1 MAASQSQTQ
10 GGDDGPAIGIDL
22 GTTYPCVAVWGR
34 HNYVEVIPNEYGE
47 HLMPSCVAFDD
58 METLVGEV
66 AAAQAS
72 SNPANTIFEVKRLMG
87 RRFSDDSVQQD
98 MKSWPFKVVAGR
110 NDRPMIMVQYKGE
123 ERQLAPE
130 EISAMVLAKMKEDAE
145 IYLGRP
151 VKSAV
156 ITVPAYFS
164 NSQRQA
170 TVDAA
175 TIAGLK
181 VLHIINEPTAA
192 AIAYGLGRRPVGNQ
206 EKKTVLVFDL
216 GGGTLDVSLLE
227 IDPGLAIEMAI
238 FEVKAITG
246 DTHLGGVDFTN
257 KMVDHFQREFINK
270 NKKSTIRN
278 NPRALRRLRTPCEK
292 AKKALSS
299 ASETTIEELSLHD
312 GIDFKSTITRSRFEA
327 LNKVHFGKCKKA
339 LERCLHDAKIDKSN
353 VQDVVFVG
361 GSTRIPKV
369 RDMLQEFFGGKVL
382 LCQTINP
389 DEAVAHGAAIYAANL
404 SSDTSGRKLR
414 DSLLL
419 DVTPLSLG
427 VEADWGNMNVLIP
440 RNTPVPTR
448 KERVFT
454 TYYDNE
460 TAVTI
465 QVYEG
470 ESSRAEDNNLLGKF
484 ELSGIPSAP
493 KGVPQINVTF
503 DMRADGILTVS
514 AEDKTTGQTNR
525 ITITNDS
532 GGLSKDE
539 IERMVQ
545 EAQKYKAI

>member
-22 GTTYPCVAVWGR
+22 GTTYSCMAVWGR
-34 HNYVEVIPNEYGE
+34 HNYVEVIPNEYGQ
-47 HLMPSCVAFDD
+47 HLMSSCVAFDD

-66 AAAQAS
+66 AADQAS
-72 SNPANTIFEVKRLMG
+72 SNLANTIFEVKRLMG

-151 VKSAV
+151 VKNAV

-192 AIAYGLGRRPVGNQ
+192 AIAHGLDRRPVGNQ

-238 FEVKAITG
+238 FEVKAIAG

-257 KMVDHFQREFINK
+257 KMVEHLQREFINK

-278 NPRALRRLRTPCEK
+278 NQRALRRLRTACEK
-292 AKKALSS
+292 AKK
-299 ASETTIEELSLHD
+299 
-312 GIDFKSTITRSRFEA
+312 
-327 LNKVHFGKCKKA
+327 LNKVNFSKCKKA

-353 VQDVVFVG
+353 VQDVVLVG
-361 GSTRIPKV
+361 GSTRIPK
-369 RDMLQEFFGGKVL
+369 
-382 LCQTINP
+382 
-389 DEAVAHGAAIYAANL
+389 AVAHGAAIHAANL
-404 SSDTSGRKLR
+404 SSDASGRKLR

-460 TAVTI
+460 TAVII

-503 DMRADGILTVS
+503 DMGADGILTVS

-539 IERMVQ
+539 IQRMVQ
-545 EAQKYKAI
+545 ETEKYKAI

>member
-22 GTTYPCVAVWGR
+22 GTTYSCMAVWGR
-34 HNYVEVIPNEYGE
+34 HNYVEVIPNEYGQ
-47 HLMPSCVAFDD
+47 HLMSSCVAFDD

-66 AAAQAS
+66 AADQAS
-72 SNPANTIFEVKRLMG
+72 SNLANTIFEVKRLMG

-151 VKSAV
+151 VKNAV

-192 AIAYGLGRRPVGNQ
+192 AIAHGLDRRPVGNQ

-238 FEVKAITG
+238 FEVKAIAG

-257 KMVDHFQREFINK
+257 KMVEHLQ
-270 NKKSTIRN
+270 
-278 NPRALRRLRTPCEK
+278 
-292 AKKALSS
+292 
-299 ASETTIEELSLHD
+299 H
-312 GIDFKSTITRSRFEA
+312 FKSPITRSRFEE
-327 LNKVHFGKCKKA
+327 LNKVNFSKCKKA

-353 VQDVVFVG
+353 VQDVVLVG

-369 RDMLQEFFGGKVL
+369 RNMEFFGGKVL
-382 LCQTINP
+382 CQTINSERP
-389 DEAVAHGAAIYAANL
+389 LHMERQSTPPISAA
-404 SSDTSGRKLR
+404 
-414 DSLLL
+414 
-419 DVTPLSLG
+419 
-427 VEADWGNMNVLIP
+427 
-440 RNTPVPTR
+440 TR
-448 KERVFT
+448 AERVFT

-460 TAVTI
+460 TAVII

-503 DMRADGILTVS
+503 DMGADGILTVS

-539 IERMVQ
+539 IQRMVQ
-545 EAQKYKAI
+545 ETEKYKAI